1 MEKVYTV
8 YWKIVAQVNILAR
21 SDELAEEVVA
31 NIEDPKEIIVRSIM
45 VDAEVTGS
53 HLDVLGQ

>member
-1 MEKVYTV
+1 MDKVYTV
-8 YWKIVAQVNILAR
+8 YWKIVGQVDILAR

-31 NIEDPKEIIVRSIM
+31 NIEDPNEIIDRSIM

-53 HLDVLGQ
+53 HLNILGQ